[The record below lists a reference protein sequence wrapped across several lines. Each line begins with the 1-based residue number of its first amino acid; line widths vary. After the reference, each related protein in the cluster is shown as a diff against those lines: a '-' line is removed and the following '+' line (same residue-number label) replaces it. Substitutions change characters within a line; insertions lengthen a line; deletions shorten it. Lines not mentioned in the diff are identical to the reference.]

1 MKILFVMSGGHP
13 VHMKFAESI
22 NAEIYKVKHNVEKKQ
37 FVLFKIINLLLNSF
51 SIPSGY
57 DVYITESCFY
67 YPAIKR
73 KLGLLKGKIINLNS
87 SPLQYWMKT
96 NRIKGIEKK
105 TLQYLL
111 DSINGQIFLG
121 KKWQKELNWKKPS
134 VVSYS
139 FISEENFETLS
150 KIKPNLESKNI
161 CIIASQDYYY
171 KGLDLLIDSFKIVKK
186 KYSESNLYVIGK
198 INVPE
203 EYQNVEGVHLL
214 GRVDKIEEVFEKCSL
229 YAHPARGECFAVSI
243 LEAMCAGLPVIVS
256 EETGNCELFEE
267 KHITKLDIKD
277 ISSKIINYFEM
288 DNKEKMKISKQNQ
301 EISKKFKEE
310 KIIIEFKTL
319 FQKLIGQ

>member
-22 NAEIYKVKHNVEKKQ
+22 NAEVYKVKHNVEKKQ
-37 FVLFKIINLLLNSF
+37 FVLFKIINLLLNSL

-73 KLGLLKGKIINLNS
+73 KLGLLKGKIINLNC

-111 DSINGQIFLG
+111 DSVDGQIFLS
-121 KKWQKELNWKKPS
+121 KKWQKEFGNNINN
-134 VVSYS
+134 VVVNP
-139 FISEENFETLS
+139 FIAEDIFDKLYNI
-150 KIKPNLESKNI
+150 KINIESKNI

-171 KGLDLLIDSFKIVKK
+171 KGLDLLIESFKIVKE
-186 KYSESNLYVIGK
+186 KYPESNLYVIGK
-198 INVPE
+198 IEVPK

-214 GRVDKIEEVFEKCSL
+214 GRVDKIEDVFEKCSL
-229 YAHPARGECFAVSI
+229 YVHPARGENFGVAV
-243 LEAMCAGLPVIVS
+243 LEAMCAGLNVIVS
-256 EETGNCELFEE
+256 EETGSAEVIE
-267 KHITKLDIKD
+267 KEWICKLNKEDV
-277 ISSKIINYFEM
+277 SNKIIKYFKTNIE
-288 DNKEKMKISKQNQ
+288 DKK
-301 EISKKFKEE
+301 EISKKNKMKSNNYREKELLNDFE
-310 KIIIEFKTL
+310 KKFNS
-319 FQKLIGQ
+319 LI